1 MPTVE
6 FPARARD
13 HMSGGQEEFS
23 PAIVLEED
31 VAVEPLQ
38 PVEEHP
44 LSQPH
49 AATFSSNLLI

>member
-1 MPTVE
+1 ME

-13 HMSGGQEEFS
+13 GHMSGGQEEFS

-31 VAVEPLQ
+31 VAVEPPQLM
-38 PVEEHP
+38 VEEHP

-49 AATFSSNLLI
+49 AATFSSNLLP